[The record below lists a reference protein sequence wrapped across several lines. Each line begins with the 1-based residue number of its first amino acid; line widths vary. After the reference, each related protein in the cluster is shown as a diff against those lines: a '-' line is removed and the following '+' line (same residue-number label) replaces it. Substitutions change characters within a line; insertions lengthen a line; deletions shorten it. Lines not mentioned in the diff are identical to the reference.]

1 MLQFLGEVP
10 LITGDE
16 LASDIGLAV
25 GTSQFSTEPWLHF
38 NDEGRDIYI
47 AKKPYRHS
55 LSWDDINAV
64 GAVKG
69 NAKVTINGK
78 EYRVRLLRGG
88 NGDPTTGGTYNGY
101 NTTEHQGSE
110 WNRYMYPIHSTT
122 HVDTSNPNTSDMGT
136 LAQYTDEQL
145 HVHNSYG
152 NGTYSW
158 CQEVSGAST
167 SVRVMRG
174 YFGVAYGSYY
184 TSSVTHTY
192 IGWRPLL
199 ELINL

>member
-1 MLQFLGEVP
+1 MLQFIGEVP

-16 LASDIGLAV
+16 LASSIGLIAGV
-25 GTSQFSTEPWLHF
+25 SQFSTEPWLHF

-47 AKKPYRHS
+47 AKKPFRHTVA
-55 LSWDDINAV
+55 WDQLDAV
-64 GAVKG
+64 GVVYG
-69 NAKVTINGK
+69 SRTVTIDNK
-78 EYRVRLLRGG
+78 LYKVRLLRGG
-88 NGDPTTGGTYNGY
+88 NGNPTTDSTYSGY

-122 HVDTSNPNTSDMGT
+122 HVSGSNPNTSDMGT

-145 HVHNSYG
+145 HLRSNYG

-158 CQEVSGAST
+158 CQEVSGAGASC
-167 SVRVMRG
+167 RVIRRHL
-174 YFGVAYGSYY
+174 GVTYGSYY
-184 TSSVTHTY
+184 TSSHTSTY
-192 IGWRPLL
+192 YGWRPLL